1 MFSPLNIRVGWYLAL
16 RQIRRA
22 SKWTT
27 GLIVFVMML
36 TFLNL
41 VVVTGLLVGIVDGI
55 GKIFRDQQTGDVI
68 VLNLDSKNYIE
79 NSQQVISFLDTL
91 PQIDRMTARYSAG
104 GSIEANYKSR
114 TDLTEKANK
123 TGATIVGI
131 DPATE
136 DNFSGLSGFM
146 KEGEYLTAQDYDSVL
161 VGSLLVDRYSFG
173 EQPGLSPL
181 RDIYPGTTIRLELG
195 GNTREV
201 VVKGIIGS
209 TANSPISAMVFMPEG
224 QMRQLVG
231 RSDFN
236 VSEIAMKLQPG
247 VDAVEFRDLVKRS
260 GVQDVAKVWTYDDA
274 IPQGVAEV
282 RNTFEML
289 GNAFSSLGLI
299 ASSITIFIVI
309 FINAVTRRKFIG
321 ILKGIGISG
330 GAIEVAYMLQ
340 AFFYAI
346 IGSAIGAA
354 FLYGFLVPFV
364 SAHPIE
370 LPISRAIIV
379 APLDQTAMRIMLLIA
394 TTVLAGYIP
403 ARMIV
408 RKNTLDSILGRE

>member
-1 MFSPLNIRVGWYLAL
+1 MFSLLNIRVGWYLAL

-27 GLIVFVMML
+27 GLIVFVMCL

-41 VVVTGLLVGIVDGI
+41 VVVTGILVGIVDGI
-55 GKIFRDQQTGDVI
+55 GNLFRDQQTGDVI
-68 VLNLDSKNYIE
+68 VMNLDSKNYIE
-79 NSQQVISFLDTL
+79 NSQQVISFLETL
-91 PQIDRMTARYSAG
+91 PQIDRMTARYTAG
-104 GSIEANYKSR
+104 GTIEANYKTR
-114 TDLTEKANK
+114 TDLNEKPNE

-131 DPATE
+131 DTQKE
-136 DNFSGLSGFM
+136 DAFSGLSGFM
-146 KEGEYLTAQDYDSVL
+146 KEGEYLTPTDYDSVL

-181 RDIYPGTTIRLELG
+181 RDIYPGSTIRLELG

-236 VSEIAMKLQPG
+236 VSEIAMKLHPG
-247 VDAVEFRDLVKRS
+247 NDAVAFRDLLKRS
-260 GVQDVAKVWTYDDA
+260 GVDSVGKVWTYDDA

-282 RNTFEML
+282 RNTFELL

-346 IGSAIGAA
+346 IGSGIGVAL
-354 FLYGFLVPFV
+354 LYGFLVPYV
-364 SAHPIE
+364 GAHPIE
-370 LPISRAIIV
+370 LPISRAILV
-379 APLDQTAMRIMLLIA
+379 APPDETFVRIMLLVI
-394 TTVLAGYIP
+394 TTVIAGYIP